1 MPLSFRITSYARNIY
16 IFGTTSFSLIDPA
29 YVNPVKVYAATGVA
43 NGVHSPADFNGYS
56 DAELNNALAQGW
68 ITQQEYD
75 DTIALR

>member
-16 IFGTTSFSLIDPA
+16 IFGTTSFSTIDPM
-29 YVNPVKVYAATGVA
+29 YVDPVKAYAATGIA
-43 NGVHSPADFNGYS
+43 NGVHTPTGFNGYT
-56 DAELNNALAQGW
+56 DVELNNALAQGW